1 VVDIVIAL
9 VLLCFGS
16 LGFWDGLVK
25 KSFAIAALLIA
36 IVAAT
41 KFMNPLGEFLITV
54 SALPGDVALTVAF
67 ALIFV
72 GIMVLGRVIY
82 GFREE
87 KSGVFLISD
96 KVAAIWLGFLEG
108 AAVVSLVLVLLG
120 IFEIPSAE
128 TQQRSFFYK
137 RLVVFAPWI
146 YDNIVGVLP
155 QSNEFYEELGK
166 NFEKFRVVA
175 P

>member
-1 VVDIVIAL
+1 MVDIVIAL
-9 VLLCFGS
+9 VLLFFGF

-54 SALPGDVALTVAF
+54 SALRGDVALTVAF

-72 GIMVLGRVIY
+72 GIMVLERVIY

-137 RLVVFAPWI
+137 RLVGFAPWI

-155 QSNEFYEELGK
+155 QSNEFYDELGK
-166 NFEKFRVVA
+166 NFERFRVVA